1 MTTKPGRFAVSPKNT
16 VLGRDQPALSPA
28 DKLDD
33 FERRAFRQ
41 DGSGPGV
48 SLDDAPVHFDS
59 DPLRI
64 QLQRMNESEQRLV
77 GLKGVWLA
85 IDDNPRGC
93 VKGL

>member
-1 MTTKPGRFAVSPKNT
+1 MGRV
-16 VLGRDQPALSPA
+16 QPALSPA

-41 DGSGPGV
+41 YGSGPGV

-64 QLQRMNESEQRLV
+64 QLQRMKESEQRLV
-77 GLKGVWLA
+77 GRKVVRFA

-93 VKGL
+93 VKGW